1 MFQPFQTLKITFG
14 VGQATRLAGARAT
27 KAPPGALTI
36 TYAFA
41 ATSIGVVSSAIPG
54 PMLELR

>member
-1 MFQPFQTLKITFG
+1 MFKPFQKLVVVSSV
-14 VGQATRLAGARAT
+14 VGSRAPSSRRDKPRRT
-27 KAPPGALTI
+27 TI
-36 TYAFA
+36 YAFA